1 MKEKIMNAKSMD
13 DLIEI
18 EADFFNE
25 LRNNMY
31 NELLK
36 IKEIKKH
43 LCKILKVEED
53 VLENVLIING
63 KTPPDDF
70 DD

>member
-1 MKEKIMNAKSMD
+1 MNAKSMD

-36 IKEIKKH
+36 IKEIKKER
-43 LCKILKVEED
+43 KQQ
-53 VLENVLIING
+53 
-63 KTPPDDF
+63 
-70 DD
+70 

>member
-1 MKEKIMNAKSMD
+1 MKEKIMSAKNID

-18 EADFFNE
+18 ETEVFNE
-25 LRNNMY
+25 IRNNMY

-36 IKEIKKH
+36 NKSIKKH

-53 VLENVLIING
+53 VLENVLMING